1 MLLFYF
7 VLIVYMSIKLVLWV
21 RVRVR
26 VFKDEYNFNSIS
38 VEIINYLKDDSG
50 YDQDEVDLKAK
61 DWVVEDV
68 MDTHKNTES
77 MLAWWKENRLRYP
90 VLSVM
95 ARDYLAIS
103 ASAVPCESTFSGVL
117 IGGIVVGYHLK
128 LYKQQK
134 PSSHFIYILYEKNIE
149 LIALFTKKNPY

>member
-1 MLLFYF
+1 
-7 VLIVYMSIKLVLWV
+7 MSF

-26 VFKDEYNFNSIS
+26 VFNDEYNFNSIS

-61 DWVVEDV
+61 DWVVEDIT
-68 MDTHKNTES
+68 DTHKNTES

-95 ARDYLAIS
+95 ARERLSCYKCIS
-103 ASAVPCESTFSGVL
+103 CSL
-117 IGGIVVGYHLK
+117 
-128 LYKQQK
+128 
-134 PSSHFIYILYEKNIE
+134 
-149 LIALFTKKNPY
+149 